1 MVMGYIHLQT
11 LITSNIFIPI
21 LNQILLIECIFKNL
35 LLKKK
40 KKIVNFIIIGF
51 LALTNQ
57 I

>member
-40 KKIVNFIIIGF
+40 KK
-51 LALTNQ
+51 L
-57 I
+57 